1 MSLMEEAAILRER
14 EFPKKHLVGETG
26 TSKMPRKHQL
36 ALHCPV
42 YGTIAVAM

>member
-1 MSLMEEAAILRER
+1 MSLMEEVAILRER